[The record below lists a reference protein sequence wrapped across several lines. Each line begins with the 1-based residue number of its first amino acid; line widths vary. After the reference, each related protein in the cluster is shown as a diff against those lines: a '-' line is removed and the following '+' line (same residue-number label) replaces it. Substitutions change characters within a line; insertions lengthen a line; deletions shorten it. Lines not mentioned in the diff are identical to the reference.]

1 MAQVTANFSLNSSDL
16 IPSQVL
22 SMTASKTLYK
32 ADSAAECV
40 DELDLGR
47 VEIPTGTNFDL
58 IDATALGAN
67 KRNYIYIANLTTT
80 ESNYVTV
87 TCSQEEIGRLYAGDF
102 MWLPASFSAATDDIE
117 VQAFVGTATVEF
129 AVFHEGKTLGTAAE

>member
-16 IPSQVL
+16 IPSQAL

-32 ADSAAECV
+32 ADSAAEWV

-58 IDATALGAN
+58 IDATALGAD
-67 KRNYIYIANLTTT
+67 KRNYIYIANHTTT
-80 ESNYVTV
+80 ESNYVVV
-87 TCSQEEIGRLYAGDF
+87 TCNDEEIGRLYAGDF
-102 MWLPASFSAATDDIE
+102 MWLPASFSNAADDIE
-117 VQAFVGTATVEF
+117 VRAFVGTATVEF
-129 AVFHEGKTLGTAAE
+129 AVFHEGRTLTTAS

>member
-32 ADSAAECV
+32 AGSAAECV

-47 VEIPTGTNFDL
+47 VEIPTGDDYDL
-58 IDATALGAN
+58 IDATALAAD

-87 TCSQEEIGRLYAGDF
+87 TCKDQQIGRLYAGDF
-102 MWLPASFSAATDDIE
+102 MWLPASFSNAADDIE
-117 VQAFVGTATVEF
+117 VRAYVGTATIEY
-129 AVFHEGKTLGTAAE
+129 AVFHEGRTLASAS